1 MTKEMTKEEAENIL
15 RALANDEKK
24 DLKDAK
30 KMKAPGNIRVLKD
43 W

>member
-1 MTKEMTKEEAENIL
+1 MTKEEAESIL
-15 RALANDEKK
+15 RALESDEKK

-30 KMKAPGNIRVLKD
+30 KMKVPGNVRVLKD